1 MSVIRLQR
9 ELRLKRGASG
19 GSLESEWIPPPERR
33 GRREGRELQRAG
45 LVGDQMS
52 SQWGRNVEV
61 RMGGR
66 EEARRGSFLSGCHVS
81 GRRGAR
87 TLQHADKSLRRMY
100 EM

>member
-1 MSVIRLQR
+1 M
-9 ELRLKRGASG
+9 
-19 GSLESEWIPPPERR
+19 
-33 GRREGRELQRAG
+33 LQRAG

-66 EEARRGSFLSGCHVS
+66 EEAQRGRSLSGCHVC
-81 GRRGAR
+81 RRRSVGNV
-87 TLQHADKSLRRMY
+87 QPGDNSVHRMH

>member
-1 MSVIRLQR
+1 M
-9 ELRLKRGASG
+9 
-19 GSLESEWIPPPERR
+19 
-33 GRREGRELQRAG
+33 QRAG

-66 EEARRGSFLSGCHVS
+66 EEAQRGRLLSGCHVCH
-81 GRRGAR
+81 RRSVGTA
-87 TLQHADKSLRRMY
+87 QHGDKSLRRMY